1 MSLINR
7 TADSFCVVGVIIG
20 LAFMCASLTPSLLPR
35 GVVHQGV
42 LSGVVFAAG
51 YGLGKFGLWLWRFME
66 LKDLRGRAAKATMW
80 SALVVLSVATVF
92 TLNRT
97 AVWQNSIRERM
108 GMESIDTAFPVA
120 VFLVALVTAVGVI
133 LLARLIFVGARKI
146 VDATHGFL
154 PRRISI
160 VVGTALF
167 LGLFLFLVNGV
178 ILRATLSGMD
188 ESFAAL
194 NQVLDDE
201 YDPPD
206 NPLASG
212 SAKSLIDWA
221 DIGRNG
227 KRFIADGP
235 SKDEIAEATGR
246 AAKQPLRVYA
256 GFDTGETLEER
267 AQIALDELLRVGAFD
282 RSALIIATPTGT
294 GWLDPSGVN
303 TIEFLHAGDTAIV
316 AMQYSYLP
324 SWLTLLVEPSLAR
337 EAANALFRPIY
348 RHWASLPEDGRPAL
362 YLFGLSL
369 GALGSEDSAD
379 LITMIGN
386 PIDGAVWSGPPFPSR
401 VWRSVTRNRN
411 PDSPQ
416 WRPTFR
422 DSSMIRF
429 MTQDGFAELDGASW
443 GPLRIVYLQHA
454 SDPMTFFSP
463 DLAYRR
469 PDWLGQSRGR
479 DVSPYLRWFPIVT
492 FVQVGFDI
500 PLATSVP
507 LGYGH
512 NIAPDNYIDAWVEV
526 TQPRKWSESDTRRL
540 KLHFA
545 DFNPSPL

>member
-1 MSLINR
+1 MSLIKR
-7 TADSFCVVGVIIG
+7 VADSFCIVGVILG
-20 LAFMCASLTPSLLPR
+20 LALLSASLTPSLLPR

-51 YGLGKFGLWLWRFME
+51 YGLGKFGLWLWRFM
-66 LKDLRGRAAKATMW
+66 DLEDLQGRVAHTLMW
-80 SALVVLSVATVF
+80 AALVILGLTTVF
-92 TLNRT
+92 TFSRM

-108 GMESIDTAFPVA
+108 GMETIDTAYPVT
-120 VFLVALVTAVGVI
+120 VFLIALVTALAVI
-133 LLARLIFVGARKI
+133 LLIRLILTGAGKI
-146 VDATHGFL
+146 IDAIAGLL
-154 PRRISI
+154 PRRVSI
-160 VVGTALF
+160 VVGSIVF
-167 LGLFLFLVNGV
+167 LGVFLFLVNGV
-178 ILRATLSGMD
+178 ILRATLSGLD

-194 NQVLDDE
+194 NQVLDDQ
-201 YDPPD
+201 YDPPAD
-206 NPLASG
+206 PRASG
-212 SAKSLIDWA
+212 SAESLIDWS

-227 KRFIADGP
+227 KRFVADGP
-235 SKDEIAEATGR
+235 TKEEISMVTQREAL
-246 AAKQPLRVYA
+246 QPIRVYA
-256 GFDTGETLEER
+256 GFDTGESLEER
-267 AQIALDELLRVGAFD
+267 AQIALDELLRVGGFQ

-303 TIEFLHAGDTAIV
+303 TLEYLHAGDTAIV

-337 EAANALFRPIY
+337 DAANALFNPIY
-348 RHWASLPEDGRPAL
+348 THWTRLPEDERPAL

-379 LITMIGN
+379 LITMLGD
-386 PIDGAVWSGPPFPSR
+386 PIDGALWSGPPFPSR
-401 VWRSVTRNRN
+401 VWRSVTKSRN

-429 MTQDGFAELDGASW
+429 MTQDGFPELNGASW
-443 GPLRIVYLQHA
+443 GPVRIVYLQHA
-454 SDPMTFFSP
+454 SDPMTFFST

-469 PDWLGQSRGR
+469 PDWLGKSRGR

-492 FVQVGFDI
+492 FLQVGFDI

-512 NIAPDNYIDAWVEV
+512 SIAPRNYIDAWVEV
-526 TQPRKWSESDTRRL
+526 TRPRDWSESDTTKL
-540 KLHFA
+540 KSHFVGF
-545 DFNPSPL
+545 DPSPL